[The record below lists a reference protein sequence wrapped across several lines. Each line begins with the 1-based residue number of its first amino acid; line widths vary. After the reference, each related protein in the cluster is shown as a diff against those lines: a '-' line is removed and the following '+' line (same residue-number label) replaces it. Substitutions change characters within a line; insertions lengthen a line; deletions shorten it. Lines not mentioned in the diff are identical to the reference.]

1 MYKNIEELLNANDP
15 PEDDIYEV
23 LTLKVSNYFYKK
35 YNNNILIK
43 LYLINDIFIKLD
55 TITN

>member
-35 YNNNILIK
+35 YNNNILINNSNNDK
-43 LYLINDIFIKLD
+43 NLI
-55 TITN
+55 